1 MQSDS
6 AEKSSLESY
15 LSADHPIKTKKED
28 GLKRARFSEALA
40 KVIQSWRK
48 KPSLVIGLYGEWG
61 SGKSSIKNMVI
72 ETLNAEGTQP
82 LSIVEFSPW
91 QVSGQDLLAEN
102 FLREIGQALGKLAA
116 PDKDALKKRV
126 ARWKVYSSCLSIA
139 ASVARTWKAAQNS
152 APPSLLQPIAEA
164 TSIVLDST
172 AAVVKTGAEGIEA
185 SSELETLSLTE
196 LKAVVTDELSQL
208 DTPILVILDDVD
220 RLTKEE
226 IRLTLQLVKANAD
239 FPNLIYLILAQ
250 KDIVVKALDEIAP
263 GRGDIFL
270 EKIVQVPFDV
280 PIVNRKQLQNLFF
293 KGLDDLLSHPSIMS
307 RFDEIYWSRIF
318 PEIFPMF
325 RNIRDINRFLGSLA
339 FHIELFRNGDTFEVN
354 PVDLIALE
362 ALRVFENGLYSQLAS
377 NKEILTYEARP
388 FRENDR
394 EKDKLHL
401 QELLA
406 KATPD
411 RGMSVE
417 KIIGEIFPPAE
428 TVSQRLQA
436 GGGAGASIDVAEQR
450 WFKQLRVCSYQAFDR
465 YFQFETPEG
474 DVSQADIDELINH
487 IFDQKALNAIFERL
501 VQRDLLDVML
511 ARLHSLKETLP
522 LDHASTFLA
531 AMFEIKPIHKLYSF
545 FESSPERS
553 ISGITYW
560 YLQRLNER
568 ERLKVLQ
575 DAIEKTTGIG
585 FATRT
590 VGVLAS
596 DPQKGERSAPLLNS
610 VEDRAALKASCL
622 KRIQEVT
629 AGNYE
634 VEPHEFRMLR
644 FWVAWDA
651 SSARAW
657 ISAYIRTRERLVRF
671 LNSSVHMSGEPP
683 TAKRYISLEAI
694 EPLLAREE
702 LQTRIDELLHEG
714 ISEEETE
721 LVGMIDAAKKRGPSE
736 TGVNLV
742 HSDEDD

>member
-1 MQSDS
+1 MQSDPE
-6 AEKSSLESY
+6 EKSSLESY
-15 LSADHPIKTKKED
+15 LSADRPINSKKED

-40 KVIQSWRK
+40 KVIQGWRK

-61 SGKSSIKNMVI
+61 SGKSSIKNMLI

-102 FLREIGQALGKLAA
+102 FLREVGKALGKSAA
-116 PDKDALKKRV
+116 PDEVALKKRI
-126 ARWKVYSSCLSIA
+126 ARWKVYSACLSIA

-152 APPSLLQPIAEA
+152 APPSPLQPIAEA
-164 TSIVLDST
+164 TSIALDSA

-185 SSELETLSLTE
+185 DGTLETMSLTE
-196 LKAVVTDELSQL
+196 LKDAVSEDLSQL

-280 PIVNRKQLQNLFF
+280 PTVNRKQLQDLFL
-293 KGLDDLLSHPSIMS
+293 KGLNDLLLHPSLTS
-307 RFDEIYWSRIF
+307 RFDKTYWSRLF
-318 PEIFPMF
+318 PEIFPLF

-362 ALRVFENGLYSQLAS
+362 ALRVFENGLYSRLAS
-377 NKEILTYEARP
+377 DKEILTYEARW
-388 FRENDR
+388 FRENKRD
-394 EKDKLHL
+394 EDKLRL

-406 KATPD
+406 KATLE
-411 RGMSVE
+411 RRTSIE
-417 KIIGEIFPPAE
+417 KIIGEIFPPVE

-436 GGGAGASIDVAEQR
+436 GVGTGASIDAAEQR

-474 DVSQADIDELINH
+474 DVSQADIDDLTNH
-487 IFDQKALNAIFERL
+487 MSDQKALNAIFESL
-501 VQRDLLDVML
+501 AQRDLLDVML
-511 ARLHSLKETLP
+511 TRLHSLKESFE
-522 LDHASTFLA
+522 LDNASTFLA
-531 AMFEIKPIHKLYSF
+531 ALFEIQPIHKLYSF
-545 FESSPERS
+545 LEPSPERN
-553 ISGITYW
+553 IMGITYW
-560 YLQRLNER
+560 YLQRLSES
-568 ERLKVLQ
+568 ERLKTLQ

-590 VGVLAS
+590 IALLAS
-596 DPQKGERSAPLLNS
+596 EPRGGETSAPFLS
-610 VEDRAALKASCL
+610 SETDREALKASCL
-622 KRIQEVT
+622 KKIQELA
-629 AGNYE
+629 AGDYE
-634 VEPHEFRMLR
+634 LEPHGFRMLR
-644 FWVAWDA
+644 IWAAWDA
-651 SSARAW
+651 NTARAW
-657 ISAYIRTRERLVRF
+657 VLAYIGTRDRLVRF
-671 LNSSVHMSGEPP
+671 LNSSVHLSGEPP
-683 TAKRYISLEAI
+683 TAKPYISLEAI
-694 EPLLAREE
+694 EPMLSRDQ
-702 LQTRIDELLHEG
+702 LQARIDELLHEG
-714 ISEEETE
+714 LSEKETE
-721 LVGMIDAAKKRGPSE
+721 LVGMVDAAKKRGPLE
-736 TGVNLV
+736 PGVDPV
-742 HSDEDD
+742 QSDEDD